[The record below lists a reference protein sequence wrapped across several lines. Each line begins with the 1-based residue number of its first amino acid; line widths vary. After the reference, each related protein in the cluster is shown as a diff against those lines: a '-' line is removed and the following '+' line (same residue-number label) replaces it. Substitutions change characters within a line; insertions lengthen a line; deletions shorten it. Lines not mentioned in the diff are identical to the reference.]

1 MTTIPARA
9 SAELRRWLPLLV
21 CALLLPAACSDVA
34 GPDAPPAMLQF
45 DAEAL
50 MLQKGRSQHV
60 TVALRDA
67 AGNTQP
73 VPDGV
78 TIVWST
84 SDPAVATVSNGVVTA
99 LATGHATIRA
109 NSTKHGP
116 ATVGVTV
123 IDGFVA
129 TSLGTMGGLRSN
141 AWAVNSAGMVAGW
154 SDVGGGRSFR
164 WSEAADMS
172 DLLGLDSGIRG
183 INSAGAITGYYRN
196 ASGTH
201 GFVFQ
206 NGVTTDLPPLAPGHV
221 VVGTS
226 INAAG
231 SVAGTSSQ
239 FAVVWTRAADGSY
252 GAPVSSG
259 LRVTHGVA
267 AINDDGTVA
276 FSTRVD
282 GLATPVL
289 WRRAP
294 GGSYSAPHLLARP
307 LGGDYEVLA
316 INNGGVLVGFRWTGV
331 NMMAV
336 VWNPSDYDAPRDL
349 SEGQAW
355 GINSQNQIVGT
366 SGGDLP
372 VFGGAPRRPA
382 LWTLG
387 AQGNITGPVDLGTP
401 QGHASGGARDI
412 SDNGWIVG
420 SSWGPGNVVATLWR
434 PAS

>member
-1 MTTIPARA
+1 MTVTPFLAPQA
-9 SAELRRWLPLLV
+9 ARRWLPIL
-21 CALLLPAACSDVA
+21 AATLLLPAACSDVA
-34 GPDAPPAMLQF
+34 GPDAPPGTLQL

-50 MLQKGRSQHV
+50 MLQKGSSQQ
-60 TVALRDA
+60 VAVSLRDA
-67 AGNTQP
+67 AGNTQA

-78 TIVWST
+78 VIVWSS
-84 SDPAVATVSNGVVTA
+84 SDPAVATVSNGVVAA
-99 LATGHATIRA
+99 LATGRATITA
-109 NSTKHGP
+109 TSTKHGP

-123 IDGFVA
+123 VDGFVA

-141 AWAVNSAGMVAGW
+141 GWVVNGAGVVAGW
-154 SDVGGGRSFR
+154 SDVSGGRSFI
-164 WSEAADMS
+164 WSEAAGLT
-172 DLLGLDSGIRG
+172 DLLGMDSGVRG
-183 INSAGAITGYYRN
+183 MNGAGAITGYYR
-196 ASGTH
+196 AGGATH
-201 GFVFQ
+201 GFVSQ

-221 VVGTS
+221 VVGTG

-231 SVAGTSSQ
+231 TVAGTSSQ
-239 FAVVWTRAADGSY
+239 FAVVWTRGPDGRY

-267 AINDDGTVA
+267 AINDDGDVA

-282 GLATPVL
+282 NLATPVL

-294 GGSYSAPHLLARP
+294 DGSYGAPRLLARP

-316 INNGGVLVGFRWTGV
+316 INNGGVMAGFRWTGV
-331 NMMAV
+331 SMMAV
-336 VWNPSDYDAPRDL
+336 VWSPANYDAPLDL

-355 GINSQNQIVGT
+355 GINSRNQIVGT

-372 VFGGAPRRPA
+372 VFGGASRRPA
-382 LWTLG
+382 LWTLD
-387 AQGNITGPVDLGTP
+387 AQGTIAGPVDLGTP
-401 QGHASGGARDI
+401 DGHASGGARAI
-412 SDNGWIVG
+412 SDTGWIVG